1 MASAPKDK
9 NGKSGSSRIDQQM
22 IRDLADLLNE
32 TGLTEIEWS
41 EGQLKVRV
49 TKGGTVLAAAPA
61 PAAYAAA
68 PAAAPSAALPGA
80 PAAGGDADLASHPGA
95 VKSPM
100 VGTIYVGPEPGA
112 PPFVKVGDSVNA
124 GQTLLIVE
132 AMKTM
137 NPITAPKSGRVARIL
152 IENQQPVEFG
162 QVLLI
167 VE

>member
-9 NGKSGSSRIDQQM
+9 DSKSASSRIDQQM

-41 EGQLKVRV
+41 EGALKVRV
-49 TKGGTVLAAAPA
+49 TKGGSIAAPVYAPA
-61 PAAYAAA
+61 PAMAAA
-68 PAAAPSAALPGA
+68 PAATTAGT
-80 PAAGGDADLASHPGA
+80 PAADDLGGHPGA

-100 VGTIYVGPEPGA
+100 VGTVYVAAEPGA
-112 PPFVKVGDSVNA
+112 AAFVKVGDTVNA

-137 NPITAPKSGRVARIL
+137 NPITAPKGGRVSRIL

-162 QVLLI
+162 QVLMI
-167 VE
+167 IE

>member
-9 NGKSGSSRIDQQM
+9 DGKSASSRIDQQM

-41 EGQLKVRV
+41 EGALKVRV
-49 TKGGTVLAAAPA
+49 TRGGTVAAPVYAAPA
-61 PAAYAAA
+61 VAA
-68 PAAAPSAALPGA
+68 PAAAVAAVPT
-80 PAAGGDADLASHPGA
+80 AAGDTDLAGHAGA

-100 VGTIYVGPEPGA
+100 VGTIYVAAEPGA
-112 PPFVKVGDSVNA
+112 APFVKVGDSVNA

-137 NPITAPKSGRVARIL
+137 NPITAHKGGRVSRIL

-162 QVLLI
+162 QVLLVI
-167 VE
+167 E

>member
-9 NGKSGSSRIDQQM
+9 DGKSASSRIDQQM
-22 IRDLADLLNE
+22 IRDLAELLNE
-32 TGLTEIEWS
+32 TGLTEIEWN
-41 EGQLKVRV
+41 EGALKVRV
-49 TKGGTVLAAAPA
+49 TKGATVAAPVYAPA
-61 PAAYAAA
+61 PAVAPAGAAMAAA
-68 PAAAPSAALPGA
+68 PAAA
-80 PAAGGDADLASHPGA
+80 GGETDLANHAGA

-100 VGTIYVGPEPGA
+100 VGTVYTAPEPGA
-112 PPFVKVGDSVNA
+112 AAFVKVGDAVNA

-137 NPITAPKSGRVARIL
+137 NPITAHKGGRVSRIV

-167 VE
+167 IE

>member
-9 NGKSGSSRIDQQM
+9 TGKSGSSRIDQQM

-41 EGQLKVRV
+41 EGPLKVRV
-49 TKGGTVLAAAPA
+49 TKGGAPVYAAAPA
-61 PAAYAAA
+61 PAYAAA
-68 PAAAPSAALPGA
+68 PAAGGA
-80 PAAGGDADLASHPGA
+80 PAAAGDAGDAASHPGA

-100 VGTIYVGPEPGA
+100 VGTIYVAPEPGA
-112 PPFVKVGDSVNA
+112 APFVKVGDSVSA

-137 NPITAPKSGRVARIL
+137 NPITAPKGGRVAKIL

-167 VE
+167 IE